1 MTIHQTRFNI
11 EPSNPNVIIADYFS
25 IYHKGS
31 RTHEAFAPEEIQRK
45 FETLMGK
52 QIYNWNHEA
61 YPNGVFQYCTAED
74 KIVYHMD
81 TQTYAAVVYL
91 TPDAP
96 PECGTSFFRSKIN
109 KIKKDPNDENLL
121 MEIFN
126 KGFYD
131 KTQFEL
137 IDVIGN
143 VYNRLVIWDA
153 TLIHAASEY
162 FGQEKQDS
170 RLFHMFFFDA

>member
-1 MTIHQTRFNI
+1 MHQLDISENTTPELVVVDNFYK
-11 EPSNPNVIIADYFS
+11 NPEQVRELALSLEFDPNPQ
-25 IYHKGS
+25 YHKGS

-121 MEIFN
+121 MEIF
-126 KGFYD
+126 
-131 KTQFEL
+131 
-137 IDVIGN
+137 
-143 VYNRLVIWDA
+143 
-153 TLIHAASEY
+153 
-162 FGQEKQDS
+162 
-170 RLFHMFFFDA
+170 